1 MNSIQRQ
8 AAYRVARTLLLITS
22 VVLGLILMV
31 HVLGLQ
37 MMGLLLVLGLLMF
50 LVKMMYETE
59 VDRIDL
65 EQRLKRHVDK
75 TEV

>member
-1 MNSIQRQ
+1 
-8 AAYRVARTLLLITS
+8 
-22 VVLGLILMV
+22 MV